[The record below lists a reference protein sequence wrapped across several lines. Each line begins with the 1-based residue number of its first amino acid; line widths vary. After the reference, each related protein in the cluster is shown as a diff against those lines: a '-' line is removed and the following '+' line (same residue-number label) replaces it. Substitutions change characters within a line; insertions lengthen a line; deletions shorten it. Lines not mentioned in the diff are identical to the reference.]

1 MSTSAKQEPS
11 LGYQFDTFGGVF
23 TPSILTILGVVLFM
37 SAGGVIG
44 QAGVISS
51 ILILLIAKSIT
62 LLTGASIAAIST
74 NSEVKGGG
82 AYFLISRSLGPE
94 SGGAIGLT
102 LFLAQTLSVPFYIL
116 GFTEAL
122 TLAFPNTNAYFELI
136 AYTSTSVLMAIN
148 LLGASWAIK
157 AQYFILSALVLSILI
172 FMGGAALHF
181 SPERFAANLEPSY
194 SPVGGQMM
202 NFWSAFAIYFPA
214 VTGIMTGVNMSG
226 DLKSP
231 SKSIPRGTFYAIFV
245 GGFIY
250 CLEIILCAGAQTRE
264 QLKDQFYAT
273 LLDQSLFDLT
283 VVVIIGVFAASI
295 SSALGSLMGAPR
307 ILQALARDDI
317 FRTLTPFGKGVG
329 NSDEPRRG
337 LLLTSAITFIV
348 LWWAMGQRE
357 QGGQALNIVGSI
369 LTMFFLYAYGMT
381 NIAAFA
387 ESFSRNPSF
396 RPRFKWFH
404 WTTALLG
411 TLGCFMAALLIHWQI
426 ALLAVAVI
434 MALFLYVKQRVLS
447 TTYGDVRRGFYYS
460 RMRENLLKLNNQ
472 PNHPKNWR
480 PNTLVLT
487 GNPNNRRVLT
497 QYALWLESRRG
508 VATLVEIIVGSFKE
522 SMPKRLEAEVR
533 LDQFINENQFEA
545 FSEVLVTQDFD
556 QGALA
561 LVQCHALGPLKPNL
575 LMLGWPSSPER
586 SIPTF
591 NLIKV
596 ARQLQVS
603 SVILIDRGLPSV
615 DTSEMKRIDV
625 WWRGR
630 ENGSL
635 MLILTYLLCHNI
647 EWSKHHVRVLRAI
660 SENEDRYSAE
670 QDLTTILY
678 ESRIKGEVKVVRISG
693 DFKSTLKKESGDA
706 SVVFLGFRV
715 DQRTEQAQALHKH
728 FSELLSGLPTTL
740 LVHSSGEA
748 DLLV

>member
-1 MSTSAKQEPS
+1 MSTNETTEPN
-11 LGYQFDTFGGVF
+11 LGYQFGTFGGVF

-51 ILILLIAKSIT
+51 ILILFIAKSIT

-122 TLAFPNTNAYFELI
+122 TLALPNTNAYFELI
-136 AYTSTSVLMAIN
+136 AYTTTSILLVIN

-157 AQYFILSALVLSILI
+157 AQYFILSALILSIFV
-172 FMGGAALHF
+172 FMGGAALQF
-181 SPERFAANLEPSY
+181 SPERFIENLSPNY
-194 SPVGGQMM
+194 SQVGDQMM
-202 NFWSAFAIYFPA
+202 SFWSAFAIYFPA

-231 SKSIPRGTFYAIFV
+231 STSIPKGTFYAIFV
-245 GGFIY
+245 GGLIY
-250 CLEIILCAGAQTRE
+250 LIEIILCAGAQSRD
-264 QLKDQFYAT
+264 QLKDHFYST

-283 VVVIIGVFAASI
+283 FIVIIGVFAASI

-317 FRTLTPFGKGVG
+317 FRTLTPFGKGIG
-329 NSDEPRRG
+329 HTDEPRRG
-337 LLLTSAITFIV
+337 LLLTTAITFVV

-404 WTTALLG
+404 WSTALLG
-411 TLGCFMAALLIHWQI
+411 TLGCFMAALLIQWQI

-434 MALFLYVKQRVLS
+434 MTLFLYVKQRVLS

-472 PNHPKNWR
+472 PNHP
-480 PNTLVLT
+480 
-487 GNPNNRRVLT
+487 
-497 QYALWLESRRG
+497 QE
-508 VATLVEIIVGSFKE
+508 
-522 SMPKRLEAEVR
+522 
-533 LDQFINENQFEA
+533 
-545 FSEVLVTQDFD
+545 
-556 QGALA
+556 LA
-561 LVQCHALGPLKPNL
+561 
-575 LMLGWPSSPER
+575 S
-586 SIPTF
+586 
-591 NLIKV
+591 
-596 ARQLQVS
+596 
-603 SVILIDRGLPSV
+603 
-615 DTSEMKRIDV
+615 
-625 WWRGR
+625 
-630 ENGSL
+630 
-635 MLILTYLLCHNI
+635 
-647 EWSKHHVRVLRAI
+647 
-660 SENEDRYSAE
+660 
-670 QDLTTILY
+670 
-678 ESRIKGEVKVVRISG
+678 
-693 DFKSTLKKESGDA
+693 
-706 SVVFLGFRV
+706 
-715 DQRTEQAQALHKH
+715 
-728 FSELLSGLPTTL
+728 
-740 LVHSSGEA
+740 
-748 DLLV
+748 